1 MLNKIVNIVK
11 MTKPIAATFFLV
23 MLVGFDMPASSTERA
38 GVVLLKQYCE
48 NDWAILLGEK
58 NGTTNEWKSVN
69 FPAGIAQNGEKK
81 DLRDAAIREMK
92 EETGGPHSPLKNV
105 TKDQL
110 FTSYLESTNASSKIR
125 LYFLD
130 VTPLGNV
137 GKDSLTKGVKAA
149 LNNPNLSGDYK
160 EVSGYWAVAVQDI
173 VKAAKRV
180 KNGVNSAGKR
190 RFESRGNNT
199 QLQLESYYTQA
210 LADRVDGLCEI
221 LKKITGIDYS
231 KA

>member
-1 MLNKIVNIVK
+1 MLRNVVNMAKAVK
-11 MTKPIAATFFLV
+11 VNSAILFMV
-23 MLVGFDMPASSTERA
+23 MLMAFEMPARSVERA
-38 GVVLLKQYCE
+38 GVVLLKKYGE

-58 NGTTNEWKSVN
+58 NGTMNEHKSVN
-69 FPAGIAQNGEKK
+69 FPAGIAQNGETR

-92 EETGGPHSPLKNV
+92 EETGGPHSPLKDV

-110 FTSYLESTNASSKIR
+110 SNRYLESTNESSKIR

-130 VTPLGNV
+130 VTPLRTV
-137 GKDSLTKGVKAA
+137 GKDSLTKAVNTA
-149 LNNPNLSGDYK
+149 LSDPSLSSDFK

-180 KNGVNSAGKR
+180 KNGSNSAGKR
-190 RFESRGNNT
+190 RFKSRGNNT

-210 LADRVDGLCEI
+210 LADRVDVLCAI
-221 LKKITGIDYS
+221 LKEITGKDYS
-231 KA
+231 KS